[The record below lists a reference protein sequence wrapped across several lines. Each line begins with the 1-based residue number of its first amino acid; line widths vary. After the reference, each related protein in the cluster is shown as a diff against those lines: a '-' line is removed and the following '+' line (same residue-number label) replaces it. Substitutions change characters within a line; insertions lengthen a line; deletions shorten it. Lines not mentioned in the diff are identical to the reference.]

1 MPYAVG
7 RVMDTITFIRHAL
20 AQAHERLL
28 ASLQGLTEE
37 DLTWRPAP
45 HANAIVEILCHV
57 ARADDRLGR
66 RATGLGPEL
75 WESRGWRE
83 RLGAHVDA
91 RAGES
96 YQFLRAEG
104 AAAPRLD
111 DVKAYLEAIHRDT
124 LARLAVLAPGD
135 LDRVPDAR
143 RPERCVAASL
153 RHMITHKNNHH
164 GQIDF
169 IRGLRHPDWDLAP
182 GTGMAQ
188 R

>member
-1 MPYAVG
+1 
-7 RVMDTITFIRHAL
+7 MDTVTFIRHAL
-20 AQAHERLL
+20 TQAHQRLL
-28 ASLQGLTEE
+28 ASLEGLTEG

-45 HANAIVEILCHV
+45 HANAIIEIVCHV

-75 WESRGWRE
+75 WESEGWRE

-91 RAGES
+91 AAGES
-96 YQFLRAEG
+96 YQFLRADG
-104 AAAPRLD
+104 VSSPRLD

-124 LARLAVLAPGD
+124 LQRLAALGPED
-135 LDRVPDAR
+135 LDRVADPR
-143 RPERCVAASL
+143 RPERSVAAYF

-164 GQIDF
+164 GQIDL
-169 IRGLRHPDWDLAP
+169 IRGLRHPDWDLAA